1 MKVKTRNPLYK
12 KGFGQEYYT
21 YEGELVATPKW
32 VEYDAIALTTGENT
46 KFKFRIIP
54 KDEIVEMDGT
64 ATSFKSEAVKKERVF
79 SVTGSKGDTYI
90 VTVGENY
97 KTCTCQAFMFR
108 RNCKH
113 IVGVS

>member
-1 MKVKTRNPLYK
+1 MGRDT
-12 KGFGQEYYT
+12 YT
-21 YEGELVATPKW
+21 YEGEPVATPKW
-32 VEYDAIALTTGENT
+32 VDYPAIALTTGENT

-54 KDEIVEMDGT
+54 KEDIIEIDGSANT
-64 ATSFKSEAVKKERVF
+64 FKAEEVKERIF

-90 VTVGENY
+90 VTVGEKY
-97 KTCTCQAFMFR
+97 KSCTCQAFMFR

>member
-1 MKVKTRNPLYK
+1 MKVTVKNSHRTM
-12 KGFGQEYYT
+12 GQNYYT

-32 VEYDAIALTTGENT
+32 VEYDAIALTTSENT

-54 KDEIVEMDGT
+54 KEDIIEMDGA
-64 ATSFKSEAVKKERVF
+64 ATSFKTEAVKERTF

-97 KTCTCQAFMFR
+97 KSCTCQAFMFR

-113 IVGVS
+113 IVGMS